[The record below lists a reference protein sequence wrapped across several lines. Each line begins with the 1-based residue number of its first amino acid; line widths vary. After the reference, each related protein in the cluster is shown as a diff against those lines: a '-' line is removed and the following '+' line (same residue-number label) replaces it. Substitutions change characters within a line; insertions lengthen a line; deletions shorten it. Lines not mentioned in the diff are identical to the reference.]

1 MPPGLWRC
9 RRPRV
14 VRRVGGGRGRR
25 SSRFRQDRVSFC
37 ALAHGIS
44 GLFPCRSMAWLSSR
58 RSSKP
63 STRWWRAFS
72 SSCRARSVSLGWAA
86 RRAGFSMTLLIG
98 FFSIFHCIHLNL
110 APGEPE
116 KHPVVPDAEAVF
128 VLRPDQLLEVTLESS
143 LKVVQPRPNAL
154 AQFLGQR
161 AKLREGF
168 SSERNSSKLAPAIA
182 YPFFAVSESVPVNA
196 ARTLAVSP
204 AKSGATGRRRPGKT
218 RLCSTPCASG
228 SWGR

>member
-1 MPPGLWRC
+1 MVQA
-9 RRPRV
+9 RP
-14 VRRVGGGRGRR
+14 
-25 SSRFRQDRVSFC
+25 SSFF
-37 ALAHGIS
+37 ALAHGTS

-72 SSCRARSVSLGWAA
+72 SSRRARSVSLGWAA

-128 VLRPDQLLEVTLESS
+128 VLRTDQLLEVTLEAS

-168 SSERNSSKLAPAIA
+168 VGEEQLEVSSSHSLSILRRFRVGARQCVQDFGGVAGQERCDGQVEAGEA
-182 YPFFAVSESVPVNA
+182 AVHGS
-196 ARTLAVSP
+196 
-204 AKSGATGRRRPGKT
+204 GKT
-218 RLCSTPCASG
+218 ALPFRLGPPHKRVGGLALNRLSG
-228 SWGR
+228 RKEAVQLH